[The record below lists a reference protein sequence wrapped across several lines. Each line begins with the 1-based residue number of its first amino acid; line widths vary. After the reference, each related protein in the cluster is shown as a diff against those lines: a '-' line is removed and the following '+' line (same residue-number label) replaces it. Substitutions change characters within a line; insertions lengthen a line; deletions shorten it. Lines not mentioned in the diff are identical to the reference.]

1 VFGQRSGSDLKV
13 AANPGLSW
21 RVWDQT
27 SLRSIG
33 WTQLQGIGARNQ
45 KLRAKNK
52 CMHACLCSRW
62 PSGSGLGIQRHHP
75 CGFGAMLDLQS
86 LGALNPHPITLKLQL
101 DKSANNN
108 AWQIQIID

>member
-1 VFGQRSGSDLKV
+1 
-13 AANPGLSW
+13 
-21 RVWDQT
+21 
-27 SLRSIG
+27 
-33 WTQLQGIGARNQ
+33 
-45 KLRAKNK
+45 
-52 CMHACLCSRW
+52 
-62 PSGSGLGIQRHHP
+62 LGIQRHHP